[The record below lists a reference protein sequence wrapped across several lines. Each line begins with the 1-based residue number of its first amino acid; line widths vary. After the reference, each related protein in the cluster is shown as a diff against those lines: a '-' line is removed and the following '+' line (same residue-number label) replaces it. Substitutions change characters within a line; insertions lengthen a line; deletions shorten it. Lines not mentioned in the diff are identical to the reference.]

1 MTVAQVFQQQLKLHK
16 LNTGVELPLALE
28 QYLAQLLADRVQQV
42 DIIPDPSF
50 AERYLQLYQ
59 YTTVAAY
66 ANYADQCLFF
76 CGLMPD
82 YGLRRGLTLDYYCAL
97 GISAYYTAGDLG
109 GDPRYTQLANWFYVL
124 QQILDTLLHPRPLI
138 LADNWL

>member
-1 MTVAQVFQQQLKLHK
+1 MISGDFRSLVREHCEGQ
-16 LNTGVELPLALE
+16 GVLAPDSLQ
-28 QYLAQLLADRVQQV
+28 QYLADLLDQRIGVV

-59 YTTVAAY
+59 YTTEAAY
-66 ANYADQCLFF
+66 VNYADQCLFF

-82 YGLRRGLTLDYYCAL
+82 YGRRRGLSLDYYATL
-97 GISAYYTAGDLG
+97 GISAYYTAGDLS
-109 GDPRYTQLANWFYVL
+109 GDDRYTQLGNWFWVL
-124 QQILDTLLHPRPLI
+124 QRVLDTLLHPRPLI

>member
-1 MTVAQVFQQQLKLHK
+1 MLSGDFRTLIREHCDSQ
-16 LNTGVELPLALE
+16 GVLAPDSLQ
-28 QYLAQLLADRVQQV
+28 QYLADLLDQRISAV

-66 ANYADQCLFF
+66 ASYADQCLFF

-82 YGLRRGLTLDYYCAL
+82 YGLRRGLNLDYYAAL
-97 GISAYYTAGDLG
+97 GISAYYTAGDLSS
-109 GDPRYTQLANWFYVL
+109 DPRYTQLGNWFWVL
-124 QQILDTLLHPRPLI
+124 QRILDTLLHPRPLI

>member
-1 MTVAQVFQQQLKLHK
+1 MISGDFRSLIREHCDSQGVAA
-16 LNTGVELPLALE
+16 PPALQ
-28 QYLAQLLADRVQQV
+28 QYLADLLDQRISAV

-82 YGLRRGLTLDYYCAL
+82 YGLRRGLNLDYYCAL
-97 GISAYYTAGDLG
+97 GISAYYTAGDLS
-109 GDPRYTQLANWFYVL
+109 GDSRYTQLGNWFYTL